1 MKRKTA
7 AQPKK
12 PNIFK
17 RASLGAAGL
26 LTLAFGGA
34 AAPQAPAVP
43 AAVSAP
49 ATPSAMLTAPRT
61 LSFYNLH
68 TEERLTVTYWR
79 DGSYDQAALDQ
90 INHFMRDYRRD
101 EQQSINTR
109 LLDTLYTIRGNL
121 SARYPGADMTFEVI
135 SGYRARETTDAL
147 RADGQAVARDTSQ
160 HQLGNAMDVR
170 IDGVPLTALRDTA
183 WCLQQGG
190 VGYYPETH
198 NNFVHVDVGRVRFWP
213 AQRTRW
219 ACMK

>member
-1 MKRKTA
+1 MKRTPDH
-7 AQPKK
+7 QPKK

-17 RASLGAAGL
+17 RASLGAVGFL
-26 LTLAFGGA
+26 SLAFAGA
-34 AAPQAPAVP
+34 AAPQAPQAPP
-43 AAVSAP
+43 AATAP
-49 ATPSAMLTAPRT
+49 AAPSDMRTQART

-79 DGSYDQAALDQ
+79 NGVYDQAALDQ
-90 INHFMRDYRRD
+90 VNHFMRDYRRD
-101 EQQSINTR
+101 EQEPINTR

-121 SARYPGADMTFEVI
+121 SARYPRADMTFQVI

-170 IDGVPLTALRDTA
+170 IDGVPLSALRDIA